1 MWVTLEYWEVSEQ
14 RQTLTFLGP
23 IEMEHSA
30 KMG

>member
-1 MWVTLEYWEVSEQ
+1 MFRFYNPQKLQ
-14 RQTLTFLGP
+14 KFFGFPTFSGD